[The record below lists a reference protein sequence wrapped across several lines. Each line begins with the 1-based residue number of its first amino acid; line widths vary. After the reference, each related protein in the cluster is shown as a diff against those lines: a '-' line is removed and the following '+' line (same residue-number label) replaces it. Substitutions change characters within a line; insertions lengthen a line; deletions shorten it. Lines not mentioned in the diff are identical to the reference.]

1 VTQLATTRPWVTL
14 RSHGGCREPYSS
26 SCVDVSTSSEV
37 WSIEEGRDSSFG
49 PGPLFLRQDP
59 RLFLR
64 VG

>member
-1 VTQLATTRPWVTL
+1 MTQLATTRPWVTL

-49 PGPLFLRQDP
+49 PVLYFSGKIPAFSL
-59 RLFLR
+59 
-64 VG
+64 G